1 MDILYTWQGVN
12 SSVLSDNLQ
21 NQIQRLAEAESAK
34 QSAEEE
40 INLVYEE
47 FDEDI
52 KSLHYAVMD

>member
-1 MDILYTWQGVN
+1 M
-12 SSVLSDNLQ
+12 LSDNLQ